1 MTTPKVTITTTDGGL
16 GTVPNQ
22 GGKLVAVLGP
32 AVSGVYETPAGYGR
46 PKDVIAAFTSGPL
59 VEWATYFQAR
69 YGRGAI
75 PIRTHATGTAG
86 SAGSLVTTGVL
97 GTSAVTIGGTPA
109 PTDDLDV
116 VFKVVTGGT
125 IGTAGI
131 TYQTSLDGGRT
142 FSPVTALGTATTLT
156 ISGTAT
162 ELDFAAGT
170 LLAGDKVTYTT
181 HAPAPSAVE
190 LGAALTA
197 LGNSN
202 LDWEFAL
209 IATPI
214 TAAIFDQLE
223 TSFAAMQAAGK
234 YRAWIGNTAM
244 PTPGQ
249 SEAAFKTAMDA
260 IFTSKATTIGSV
272 YAGDAKTF
280 SAVSGRIY
288 RRPVALSVGAMQASV
303 SEEVDIADVD
313 LGPVPGVSIVDD
325 NGNPEN
331 HDEAVY
337 PGLDDSRFGTLRT
350 WNNRNGVYVTRP
362 RVLSSAGSDFSI
374 MPYRRVMNL
383 YAETLLFYMTRRLAK
398 PIRISKKTGFIIEVD
413 ALEIELGAQKSLEAV
428 LMKKPKASGI
438 TFNVSRN
445 DDLLGTKTL
454 TGDGGLIP
462 LAYPEFINLSIGF
475 KNPSLQLIRV

>member
-156 ISGTAT
+156 ISGT
-162 ELDFAAGT
+162 
-170 LLAGDKVTYTT
+170 
-181 HAPAPSAVE
+181 
-190 LGAALTA
+190 
-197 LGNSN
+197 
-202 LDWEFAL
+202 
-209 IATPI
+209 
-214 TAAIFDQLE
+214 
-223 TSFAAMQAAGK
+223 
-234 YRAWIGNTAM
+234 
-244 PTPGQ
+244 
-249 SEAAFKTAMDA
+249 
-260 IFTSKATTIGSV
+260 
-272 YAGDAKTF
+272 
-280 SAVSGRIY
+280 
-288 RRPVALSVGAMQASV
+288 
-303 SEEVDIADVD
+303 
-313 LGPVPGVSIVDD
+313 
-325 NGNPEN
+325 
-331 HDEAVY
+331 
-337 PGLDDSRFGTLRT
+337 
-350 WNNRNGVYVTRP
+350 
-362 RVLSSAGSDFSI
+362 
-374 MPYRRVMNL
+374 
-383 YAETLLFYMTRRLAK
+383 
-398 PIRISKKTGFIIEVD
+398 
-413 ALEIELGAQKSLEAV
+413 
-428 LMKKPKASGI
+428 
-438 TFNVSRN
+438 
-445 DDLLGTKTL
+445 
-454 TGDGGLIP
+454 
-462 LAYPEFINLSIGF
+462 
-475 KNPSLQLIRV
+475 